1 MGIGYILLSDPM
13 LTPVLDEVLSSLVPL
28 CHKWS
33 ESVSQVE
40 GLIPFLLKKSPRF
53 EALAWQGFEGFGQNM
68 PKAFA
73 KQQFCKS
80 EGIYYILS
88 YIS

>member
-33 ESVSQVE
+33 ESVSRIKYSVALYKMQVFFRDSLE
-40 GLIPFLLKKSPRF
+40 IPAFVVKFLSVR
-53 EALAWQGFEGFGQNM
+53 
-68 PKAFA
+68 
-73 KQQFCKS
+73 
-80 EGIYYILS
+80 
-88 YIS
+88 

>member
-33 ESVSQVE
+33 ESVSR
-40 GLIPFLLKKSPRF
+40 IK
-53 EALAWQGFEGFGQNM
+53 
-68 PKAFA
+68 
-73 KQQFCKS
+73 
-80 EGIYYILS
+80 YILFP
-88 YIS
+88 YIALMQVFFRDSLEIPAFVVKFYSVR

>member
-33 ESVSQVE
+33 ESVSRIKYSAALYKMQVFFRDSLE
-40 GLIPFLLKKSPRF
+40 IP
-53 EALAWQGFEGFGQNM
+53 
-68 PKAFA
+68 AFVV
-73 KQQFCKS
+73 KFYS
-80 EGIYYILS
+80 VR
-88 YIS
+88 